1 MAQIIQHNIM
11 SLNSYNR
18 LSTNNSLLSKN
29 LEKLSSGY
37 KINRA
42 GDDAAG
48 LAISEKMRAQITG
61 LERAS
66 DNAQDG
72 ISLVQTAEGAL
83 TEVHSMLNRMT
94 ELATQAA
101 NGTYDGTDRANL
113 QDEINQ
119 LREEINRIS
128 DETNFNGIKLLDGSL
143 STAGATKTA
152 TTDIDISKLSRALT
166 AGVSD
171 VDAVKGVYTNTTA
184 LADVASSTDGNIY
197 SYTFEYT
204 DEDGNAQTKT
214 IELTFKDSGDA
225 DKGGKLVAADG
236 TEYTAAAD
244 ASGVGTKIDKTKLGE
259 AIKAELQKD
268 NTIKENFDV
277 AIASDKVQFT
287 AKTAGTDGAVLTG
300 VKQSVDAA
308 GTVTNTVDAVTVGT
322 KAEDA
327 FNAIDLTKAKDNLYD
342 GSTTGANSL
351 EKAAFEINGEKFVFV
366 ENGKVDDDT
375 IAAMRE
381 AGISHYVEVGT
392 AGAIGNADAAAMAEK
407 IKMATGLDVEVG
419 TVGTDGKWTEAATSG
434 TSIALKPST
443 STSTKSSGG
452 LSLQIGD
459 TKSQR
464 ISVQVENMGTKS
476 LGIDNIDISTE
487 NGAADAVD
495 VIKNAIN
502 KVSTTRAG
510 LGAIQNRLEYT
521 INNLATTTEN
531 LTNAESRIRDTDM
544 AKEMMDYT
552 KNNVLSQAA
561 QAMLAQANQQPQQIL
576 QLLQ

>member
-184 LADVASSTDGNIY
+184 LADVSSSTDGNIY

-214 IELTFKDSGDA
+214 IELTFKDSGDT

-244 ASGVGTKIDKTKLGE
+244 TSGVGTKIDKTKLGE

-419 TVGTDGKWTEAATSG
+419 TVGTDGTWTEAATSG